1 MVTVFDMLECHGMD
15 ILPFPLNSSRN
26 ESASHGTRLQIDEYH
41 TDDEGCWCL
50 FSIKVRNTYGLP
62 FQVSLERV
70 QEGQLQRISPSRI
83 KIPRFQAF
91 HTPQSPRL
99 SLKVRWQGRFI

>member
-15 ILPFPLNSSRN
+15 ILPFPLKSSRN
-26 ESASHGTRLQIDEYH
+26 GNASHGTRLQIDEYH
-41 TDDEGCWCL
+41 NDDEGSWCL

-70 QEGQLQRISPSRI
+70 QEGRLQRISLSRI
-83 KIPRFQAF
+83 KI
-91 HTPQSPRL
+91 L
-99 SLKVRWQGRFI
+99 